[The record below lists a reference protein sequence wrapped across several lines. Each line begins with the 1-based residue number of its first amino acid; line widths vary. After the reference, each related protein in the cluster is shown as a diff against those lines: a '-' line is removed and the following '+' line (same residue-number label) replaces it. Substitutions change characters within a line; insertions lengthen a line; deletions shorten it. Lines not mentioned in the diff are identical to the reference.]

1 MKNGK
6 ITFGRIDGKQCL
18 RMFGVERIG
27 VPEKIC
33 IAIHIVLYINGKER
47 PLVVG

>member
-18 RMFGVERIG
+18 TVLWAQRIG
-27 VPEKIC
+27 AFEKIC

-47 PLVVG
+47 PLGIG

>member
-6 ITFGRIDGKQCL
+6 ITFGGIDGKQCL
-18 RMFGVERIG
+18 TVLWAQRIG

-47 PLVVG
+47 SLVVG